1 VLAKF
6 YSQNYDFSNQ
16 FRVLVKS
23 LAYSLPA
30 IFLVLVQPDL
40 GTAIVL
46 GSIWFVMTLATRV
59 DKKYMI
65 GLILLLLVTM
75 PLTYPFLKDYQK
87 QRVSTFLQPTA
98 DPSGTGYNV
107 KQAIIAVGSGGVS
120 GQGLGGGAQ
129 SQGNFLP
136 SSPTDFIFAVLAEKL
151 GFVGALVAILLFVTV
166 IIRMII
172 DASMAQD
179 RFGSLLCVGIATMFV
194 VHVVV
199 NIGMNLGIM
208 PVTGIPLPFISA
220 GGTSLMVSLFA
231 VGIVE
236 SVYSRRRGREL
247 KDTEL
252 V

>member
-1 VLAKF
+1 
-6 YSQNYDFSNQ
+6 
-16 FRVLVKS
+16 
-23 LAYSLPA
+23 
-30 IFLVLVQPDL
+30 
-40 GTAIVL
+40 
-46 GSIWFVMTLATRV
+46 M
-59 DKKYMI
+59 
-65 GLILLLLVTM
+65 
-75 PLTYPFLKDYQK
+75 
-87 QRVSTFLQPTA
+87 
-98 DPSGTGYNV
+98 
-107 KQAIIAVGSGGVS
+107 
-120 GQGLGGGAQ
+120 
-129 SQGNFLP
+129 P

-194 VHVVV
+194 VHVFV